1 MGFLSVFRRAWA
13 RYRARKSTR
22 GVVVDF
28 LFLAAVVV
36 AAAPPLRR
44 GVMTYALRVTLVQ
57 PQPYDKIVFLG
68 QEDGAWLLTPEGRD
82 TLLSF
87 PPRRPALVNVGSV
100 WSAQSRAEMRSVAAA
115 AERLRGRVDFF
126 FVSADEPADVLGY
139 LRRRGYSA
147 LRPLFVPQAGLAS
160 AHGAEGLVA
169 QMAMSVPSSI
179 VVDGSGQVV
188 AKKLGAARWAGARAE
203 AIFRQAQER

>member
-13 RYRARKSTR
+13 RYRARKSAR
-22 GVVVDF
+22 GVVLDF
-28 LFLAAVVV
+28 LFLAVVV
-36 AAAPPLRR
+36 LAVTPPLRR
-44 GVMTYALRVTLVQ
+44 GVMTHALRVTLVQ

-68 QEDGAWLLTPEGRD
+68 QADGAWLLTPDGRD

-100 WSAQSRAEMRSVAAA
+100 WSAQSRAEMRSMAAA

-126 FVSADEPADVLGY
+126 FVSADEPADVLAY
-139 LRRRGYSA
+139 LSRRGYSA
-147 LRPLFVPQAGLAS
+147 LRPLFVPQAGETPAD
-160 AHGAEGLVA
+160 GGDGLVA

-179 VVDGSGQVV
+179 VVNCRGQVV

-203 AIFRQAQER
+203 AIFRQALER